1 MMSIYYVYLLL
12 LDRAG
17 QVGGSVEYSEG
28 KDGESVVH
36 ILRFLCGSPC
46 PCRLRTVPF
55 FATMVSLELCTDHIS
70 DFMGPDKPSRPITTL
85 PNRTPCLM
93 DVVRGGNEAKSQ
105 DFTRG
110 QGTDFDEVGTS
121 QMVVI
126 RDSLQESSVWRVGQ
140 VLPLQGVYRFE

>member
-1 MMSIYYVYLLL
+1 
-12 LDRAG
+12 
-17 QVGGSVEYSEG
+17 
-28 KDGESVVH
+28 
-36 ILRFLCGSPC
+36 
-46 PCRLRTVPF
+46 
-55 FATMVSLELCTDHIS
+55 
-70 DFMGPDKPSRPITTL
+70 
-85 PNRTPCLM
+85 M
-93 DVVRGGNEAKSQ
+93 DVVGGGNEAKSQ